1 MNEMQGKFYDE
12 RVIKL
17 FYIPREIYYPNYKKD
32 ITPPAIKAPPKKKV
46 EPQLGNLPQI
56 SRTSHIATKSV
67 WIILKMFFI
76 NLHLMLAFKLYT
88 SG

>member
-1 MNEMQGKFYDE
+1 LCANPGDLFIEYESQEEAIRAMNEMQGKFYDE

-67 WIILKMFFI
+67 
-76 NLHLMLAFKLYT
+76 
-88 SG
+88 

>member
-1 MNEMQGKFYDE
+1 MCANPGDLFIEYESQEEAIRAMNEMQGKFYDE

-46 EPQLGNLPQI
+46 EPQLANLPQI

-67 WIILKMFFI
+67 
-76 NLHLMLAFKLYT
+76 
-88 SG
+88 